1 MKKTSLIVVAGLAV
15 LLTGCGNHNT
25 ATSNH
30 HSDTTPKTETVQQ
43 SKSQIQQRSS
53 SQVINDS
60 SFDNNSQSI
69 AQHSDSQIKSVKAQ
83 QFENRNQAASYVA
96 AQPGYTTQNQQ
107 GLPKVDLGDGIT
119 GTLNSGAGQQMLQW
133 NEGNWTFTV
142 RASAVQGQDPT
153 STAKQVVAELEK
165 VYLPA
170 PQGHGVGTF
179 DIASGSYTLTWQ
191 KNNKVYQV
199 TGTSPSDVI
208 SKAVSAGNK

>member
-1 MKKTSLIVVAGLAV
+1 MKKTSLIMVTGLA
-15 LLTGCGNHNT
+15 LLLAGCGNHNT
-25 ATSNH
+25 STSSH
-30 HSDTTPKTETVQQ
+30 HADNTPKTETVKQ
-43 SKSQIQQRSS
+43 SKVQQDLSTQIANNSS
-53 SQVINDS
+53 TN
-60 SFDNNSQSI
+60 NNSQTNTQQTSP
-69 AQHSDSQIKSVKAQ
+69 QTQNVKTQ
-83 QFENRNQAASYVA
+83 QFDNQNQAASYVA
-96 AQPGYTTQNQQ
+96 AQPGYTAQNQQ
-107 GLPKVDLGDGIT
+107 GLPKVNLGYGIT
-119 GTLNSGAGQQMLQW
+119 GTLNSGAGQKMLQW

-153 STAKQVVAELEK
+153 ATAQQVVSELEK

-208 SKAVSAGNK
+208 SKAVNVGNK